1 MSRDNAVTPTTPEAL
16 QERPALAQPGQDVSL
31 QRLVLPGAYVRRT
44 ASPLWWL
51 GVALAPFAVLLC
63 IPRVDQL
70 VPWGFL
76 NVTNLLAGGL
86 GICLG
91 LACVQRLPMSRSS
104 RVALAVV
111 YVPVVASLLFLYL
124 VYFEGP

>member
-1 MSRDNAVTPTTPEAL
+1 MSRDNAVTSTTPEGL

-31 QRLVLPGAYVRRT
+31 QRLALPGAFVRRR

-51 GVALAPFAVLLC
+51 GGALAPWAFVVC
-63 IPRVDQL
+63 TGQVDLL

-76 NVTNLLAGGL
+76 NAHNLVAGGL
-86 GICLG
+86 GIVLG
-91 LACVQRLPMSRSS
+91 LACVPGLPLSRSS

-111 YVPVVASLLFLYL
+111 YVPVMASLLFLYL
-124 VYFEGP
+124 VYSLRP